1 MKYDYQTLTEFCEER
16 DILLYED
23 YSEVTKINAFTIIE
37 GKCVNDDCHLNI
49 KKEFR
54 SFVNNPYCNDCS
66 KINTK
71 QKLKTTWLNKYG
83 VEHISKLD
91 HFKNKVKETSFK
103 KYGTY
108 CSLQNSLVKEKTQQT
123 CLEKYGTINYLQYK
137 EIQDKIKKNNLEK
150 YGVEH
155 YSQTQ
160 ECKERYKSTSLEKY
174 GTEHYSQTE
183 EFKERFKITCL
194 EKYGVESYSKTDA
207 FKNNL
212 KETLTTKYGL
222 DSPFKIKEFVDKGKQ
237 TCLEKYGSEYYSKT
251 EEFRE
256 QCKNTC
262 LKKYGVEHPSQNP
275 DISEKQSKSAYKS
288 RDYIFPSGR
297 IEKIQGYEN
306 FMLDELLQNNNI
318 LEDNIIVRR
327 KYVPEIWFNNLKG
340 KRSRYYVDCFIKSE
354 NKCIEVKS
362 DWTVKEEDVFL
373 KQQAVKD
380 AGYKCEIWV
389 YNRKGVKIEKYE

>member
-1 MKYDYQTLTEFCEER
+1 MKYDYQTLTDFCEER

-23 YSEVTKINAFTIIE
+23 YSEVTKINSSTIIE

-54 SFVNNPYCNDCS
+54 SFINNPYCNECS
-66 KINTK
+66 KINAK

-91 HFKNKVKETSFK
+91 HFKNKVKETSLK
-103 KYGTY
+103 RYGTN
-108 CSLQNSLVKEKTQQT
+108 CSLQNSLVKEKTKQT
-123 CLEKYGTINYLQYK
+123 CLEKYGTINYLQSK

-155 YSQTQ
+155 PTQTK
-160 ECKERYKSTSLEKY
+160 EFKEKCKLTSLEKY
-174 GTEHYSQTE
+174 GADHYSQTE
-183 EFKERFKITCL
+183 EFKERFKSTCL
-194 EKYGVESYSKTDA
+194 EKYGVESYSKTDV

-212 KETLTTKYGL
+212 KETLTSKYGL

-256 QCKNTC
+256 QCKNTS

-275 DISEKQSKSAYKS
+275 DIAEKQSKSAYKS

-306 FMLDELLQNNNI
+306 FMLDELLQNNVP
-318 LEDNIIVRR
+318 EDDIIVSR
-327 KYVPEIWFNNLKG
+327 KYVPEVWFNNLKG
-340 KRSRYYVDCFIKSE
+340 KRSRYYIDCFIKSE

-362 DWTVKEEDVFL
+362 DWTVKEKDVLL

-389 YNRKGVKIEKYE
+389 YNRKGIKIEKYE